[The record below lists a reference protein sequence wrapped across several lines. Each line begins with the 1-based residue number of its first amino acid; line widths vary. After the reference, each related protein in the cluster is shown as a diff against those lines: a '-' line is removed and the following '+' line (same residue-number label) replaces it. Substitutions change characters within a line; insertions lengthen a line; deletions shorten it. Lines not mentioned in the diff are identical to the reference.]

1 MYFIFA
7 FLAGKIFSC
16 NLHGEDIITDI
27 TFWIYHTNLSK
38 DQGMAR
44 VSIGVWQ
51 DILSESLFWTTHM
64 NLSKVFSKE
73 NLTLLFSFLLFLG
86 TRFFTYL
93 KNGVDSLA
101 WSLHVKFLLQFTW
114 IGYYNLIHLLN
125 LKCGIYLYSGNT
137 HRQTHWIYRDECN
150 YRLENVYRCNVLV
163 NN

>member
-1 MYFIFA
+1 MFDKIAFPIYFILRYLVCKNFQQSMWIFQLQWFFCGANNFVFWVWVFGEISLLMYFIFA

-16 NLHGEDIITDI
+16 NLHGEDIITEI

-64 NLSKVFSKE
+64 NLSKVFFKE

-86 TRFFTYL
+86 TRLFRYL
-93 KNGVDSLA
+93 KNGEEGG
-101 WSLHVKFLLQFTW
+101 K
-114 IGYYNLIHLLN
+114 
-125 LKCGIYLYSGNT
+125 
-137 HRQTHWIYRDECN
+137 
-150 YRLENVYRCNVLV
+150 
-163 NN
+163 